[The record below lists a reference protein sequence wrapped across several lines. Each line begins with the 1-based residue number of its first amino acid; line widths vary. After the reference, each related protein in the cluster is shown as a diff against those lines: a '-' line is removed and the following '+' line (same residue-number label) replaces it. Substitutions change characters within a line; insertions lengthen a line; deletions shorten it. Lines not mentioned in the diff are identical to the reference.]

1 LIGFSVYFTGSG
13 ATAEFKRIAPE
24 KIQRQQFTHNT
35 GNTMYYI
42 AETEKSFEQASQ
54 DLEVEVK
61 NLGFGV
67 LHIHNLGETLRSK
80 GVEFEE
86 NCKVFEV
93 CNPKQAA
100 KVLSIDMR
108 LNMALPCRISV
119 FTEKGTTKIG
129 LIEPASMLAGL
140 SDDPTLLE
148 VAKEVEEKT
157 IQMVENAK

>member
-1 LIGFSVYFTGSG
+1 
-13 ATAEFKRIAPE
+13 
-24 KIQRQQFTHNT
+24 
-35 GNTMYYI
+35 MYYI
-42 AETEKSFEQASQ
+42 AETEKSFDQAAQ
-54 DLEVEVK
+54 DLEGEVK

-80 GVEFEE
+80 GVEFDE

-93 CNPKQAA
+93 CNPQQAA

-129 LIEPASMLAGL
+129 LIEPAKMLSGL

-157 IQMVENAK
+157 IQMIDNAK